1 LHFSEDAAMARTK
14 AVVPAPLEEIYRE
27 VVRPHGPKDMPGVF
41 WRNLRLMAIDGS
53 TRDAP

>member
-1 LHFSEDAAMARTK
+1 MARTK